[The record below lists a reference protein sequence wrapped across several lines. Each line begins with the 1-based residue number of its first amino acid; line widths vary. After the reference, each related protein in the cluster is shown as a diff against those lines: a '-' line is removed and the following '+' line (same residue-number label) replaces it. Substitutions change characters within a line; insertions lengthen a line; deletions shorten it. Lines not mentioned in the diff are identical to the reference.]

1 MCSPVE
7 LQEDEEHEDDDK
19 EDQEEDLGHSEGDS
33 ITKVEVY
40 SVKVV
45 ILSVLIS

>member
-7 LQEDEEHEDDDK
+7 LQKAEEHENDDK
-19 EDQEEDLGHSEGDS
+19 EYQEKELGHCEGDS